1 MRDLDARTVNLRT
14 LPPQFGR
21 RTFVLNAILVQ
32 NNFRHAIKD
41 KGVSYDTMEDR
52 RQYIHRAFHFLEH
65 NDIKSFKLDPRSL
78 GDRHVRFLFAD
89 MERRAKAGKL
99 GPSAIQKAHS
109 YLRTFAGWIGK
120 PGLVLPIGDY
130 ISDETLYRRSYVT
143 KHSKAWGDN
152 GMVPEEV
159 IAAVAEFD
167 DRVAVQIELMKEF
180 GLRCKE
186 AVMFR
191 PHQDSVTAAQA
202 GKVTAGAAEYLQLRR
217 GTKGGRLRYVPAVTP
232 SQLAAIEHA
241 RRVAPGENDSLSDP
255 RYQLARAI
263 RHQRYVMELFGLTKA
278 MLGVTAHGLRHG
290 YAAER
295 YEAEAGVAPPVATN
309 ERADAAVDRTA
320 RRLVSEALGH
330 SRGQITSV
338 YLGQSTVMRSRGRK
352 PSDSP
357 AT

>member
-1 MRDLDARTVNLRT
+1 MRDLDPRTVNLRT
-14 LPPQFGR
+14 LPIQISR
-21 RTFVLNAILVQ
+21 RGFVLNALFVQ

-41 KGVSYDTMEDR
+41 KGVSHDTMEDR
-52 RQYIHRAFHFLEH
+52 RQYIYRAFHYLEH

-89 MERRAKAGKL
+89 MERRAKAGAL

-109 YLRTFAGWIGK
+109 YLHTFASWIDK
-120 PGLVLPIGDY
+120 PWLVLPISDY

-143 KHSKAWGDN
+143 KHSKAWDDN
-152 GMVPEEV
+152 GVVPDEV
-159 IAAVAEFD
+159 IAAVADFD
-167 DRVAVQIELMKEF
+167 ERVAVQIKLMKEF

-191 PHQDSVTAAQA
+191 PHQDIVTAAQA
-202 GKVTAGAAEYLQLRR
+202 GKACGGAVEYLQLRR
-217 GTKGGRLRYVPAVTP
+217 GTKGGRLRYVPVVTP
-232 SQLAAIEHA
+232 GQLAAIEHA

-290 YAAER
+290 YAADR
-295 YEAEAGVAPPVATN
+295 YEAETGVAPPVATN
-309 ERADAAVDRTA
+309 ERADATVDLAA
-320 RRLVSEALGH
+320 RRLVSESLGH
-330 SRGQITSV
+330 SRAQITSV
-338 YLGQSTVMRSRGRK
+338 YLGSSAVVRSKALK
-352 PSDSP
+352 PSEP
-357 AT
+357 PMT

>member
-1 MRDLDARTVNLRT
+1 MRDLDPRTVNLRT
-14 LPPQFGR
+14 LPLQTGR
-21 RTFVLNAILVQ
+21 RGFVLNALFVQ

-41 KGVSYDTMEDR
+41 KGVSHDTMEDR
-52 RQYIHRAFHFLEH
+52 RQYIYRAFHYLEH
-65 NDIKSFKLDPRSL
+65 NDIKSFKPDPRSL

-89 MERRAKAGKL
+89 MERRAKAGVL

-120 PGLVLPIGDY
+120 PGLVLPISAY
-130 ISDETLYRRSYVT
+130 ISDESLYRRSYVT
-143 KHSKAWGDN
+143 TRSKAWDDN
-152 GMVPEEV
+152 GVAPDEV
-159 IAAVAEFD
+159 TAAVAEFD
-167 DRVAVQIELMKEF
+167 ERVAVQIKLMKEF

-191 PHQDSVTAAQA
+191 PHQDIVTATQA
-202 GKVTAGAAEYLQLRR
+202 GKAAAGAAEFLQLRR

-232 SQLAAIEHA
+232 GQLAAIEHA

-295 YEAEAGVAPPVATN
+295 YRAETGVAPPVATD
-309 ERADAAVDRTA
+309 ERADAAVDLAA
-320 RRLVSEALGH
+320 RRQVSESLGH

-338 YLGQSTVMRSRGRK
+338 YLGSSRARR
-352 PSDSP
+352 
-357 AT
+357 

>member
-1 MRDLDARTVNLRT
+1 MRDLDPRTVNLRT
-14 LPPQFGR
+14 LPIQISR
-21 RTFVLNAILVQ
+21 RGFVLHALFVQ
-32 NNFRHAIKD
+32 NNFRHAVKD
-41 KGVSYDTMEDR
+41 KGVSHDTMEDR
-52 RQYIHRAFHFLEH
+52 RQTIYRAFHCLEH

-78 GDRHVRFLFAD
+78 SDRHVRFLFAD
-89 MERRAKAGKL
+89 MERRAKAGEF

-109 YLRTFAGWIGK
+109 YLRTFAGWIDK
-120 PGLVLPIGDY
+120 PWLVLPIGAY
-130 ISDETLYRRSYVT
+130 INDETLYRRSYVT
-143 KHSKAWGDN
+143 QHSKAWDN
-152 GMVPEEV
+152 NGVAPAEV

-167 DRVAVQIELMKEF
+167 ERVAVQIKLMKEF

-191 PHQDSVTAAQA
+191 PHQDIVTAAQA
-202 GKVTAGAAEYLQLRR
+202 GKAAASAAEYLQLRR

-232 SQLAAIEHA
+232 SQLAAIENA

-295 YEAEAGVAPPVATN
+295 YRAETGVAPPVATA
-309 ERADAAVDRTA
+309 EHADAAVDRAA
-320 RRLVSEALGH
+320 RRLVSESLGH

-338 YLGQSTVMRSRGRK
+338 YLGSSRR
-352 PSDSP
+352 PR
-357 AT
+357 